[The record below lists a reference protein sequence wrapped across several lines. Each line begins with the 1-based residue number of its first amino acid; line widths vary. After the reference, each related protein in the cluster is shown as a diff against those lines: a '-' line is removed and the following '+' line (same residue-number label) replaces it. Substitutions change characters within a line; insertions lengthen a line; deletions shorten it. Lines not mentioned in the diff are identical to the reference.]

1 MPQRMN
7 FRSFSFRV
15 LCISFA
21 AFVLR
26 IADMT
31 ARSLW
36 ADESFTLLRIQ
47 GSWAD
52 MFTNAVLRQGIP
64 TTDLNPPVYFAA
76 LKVWTLG
83 SGDTEFALRLFSVF
97 FAVLVVPLTATLGRR
112 LHSSSAGLW
121 AALFV
126 ATCPASQWYGWEV
139 RNYSIIE
146 AFAPVSLVL
155 AAALTD
161 GRMKRLPAAAVWM
174 AVALLGIFTHYTF
187 VGFAAGQLLVIVVA
201 AVAALRRIEIRKIL
215 LWSGICVGMI
225 LFVFASGLGEIL
237 LQAIRLHVLPYWATP
252 SGTVINPLDL
262 LQDIG
267 AAMAFGFRAADP
279 TGAVITIGFLGM
291 AAVGLIRLG
300 RRAAPMLGAIV
311 GSLGMWWVLA
321 IVIPNQPSFRYFIT
335 LVPLLYVASAVTLVV
350 VAGYLRKSAARW
362 RGVIVP
368 GMLAALVL
376 VPHAHGLRNTFTPGE
391 SAQDDWRSWARY
403 LRDHWRPGDV
413 VVLNLLTPE
422 SIVRRYL
429 GDLPIDQLTFED
441 LQGGR
446 VAGIRSA
453 DDLAGKYE
461 RVWVANT
468 GGDFSNVDIARWLP
482 GVKRS
487 GMERFSSRSTILQLE
502 LYPLRE
508 HLARDLSA
516 DIDRVAGS
524 PVVASAVRLAGWKI
538 LAGNPHHSSTNFQL
552 RAAWVRDAGAGPWL
566 QPTNLRVRLQTGDV
580 VWLSAE
586 VPANLQNAP
595 ARWGAEGAQV
605 FYETY
610 VIPAPPGLPV
620 QDYVLHLD
628 MAVGEK
634 YEVWQTTA
642 APVSAE
648 ARDCCLLVKPPAVR
662 DVWTASDAAL
672 ARVEY
677 PEQVRFGARLPLVL
691 SWRRTETSA
700 TPWRTRVSLAPLI
713 GEAIARDEVET
724 GGGTAPIAQWPLGG
738 WVREM
743 HTLDVPFDA
752 APGLYRILLERRR
765 GEQRMD
771 DTMLGLI
778 RIEAYPASPVPTDAN
793 MKIAAKIGDLALLGL
808 RVPEMRRGETLDLH
822 THWRVE
828 QRPTRDGVLFLH
840 IHFPDGSPG
849 PQDDNPPER
858 GQRSTRSYRSGDG
871 IDQIHRVTIPA
882 DAPAGEYRI
891 YVGIYDVDDQE
902 RWPATQN
909 GVPVQD
915 NLIMVGAFT
924 LEP

>member
-1 MPQRMN
+1 MPHRMN
-7 FRSFSFRV
+7 FRSYSVRV
-15 LCISFA
+15 LCISLV

-26 IADMT
+26 IAGMT
-31 ARSLW
+31 TRSLW
-36 ADESFTLLRIQ
+36 TDESFTLLRIQ

-76 LKVWTLG
+76 LKAWTLV
-83 SGDTEFALRLFSVF
+83 SGDTEFVLRLFSVF
-97 FAVLVVPLTATLGRR
+97 FAVLVVPLTAMLGRR
-112 LHSSSAGLW
+112 LHSASAGLW

-146 AFAPVSLVL
+146 AFAPVSLIL

-161 GRMKRLPAAAVWM
+161 GRMKRLPAIAAWVV
-174 AVALLGIFTHYTF
+174 VALLGIFTHYTF
-187 VGFAAGQLLVIVVA
+187 AGFAAGQLLVIAVA
-201 AVAALRRIEIRKIL
+201 AVAAMRRIEIRRIL
-215 LWSGICVGMI
+215 LWSGIGVITIALM
-225 LFVFASGLGEIL
+225 FAGGLGETL
-237 LQAIRLHVLPYWATP
+237 LQAVRLHVLPYWTAP
-252 SGTVINPLDL
+252 RGTVINPLDL
-262 LQDIG
+262 LRDIG

-279 TGAVITIGFLGM
+279 TGVVITIGFLGM
-291 AAVGLIRLG
+291 AALGLIWLG
-300 RRAAPMLGAIV
+300 RRAALMLGAII
-311 GSLGMWWVLA
+311 GSLGMWWGLA
-321 IVIPNQPSFRYFIT
+321 IVIPNQPSFRYFIA

-350 VAGYLRKSAARW
+350 VARHLRKSKARW
-362 RGVIVP
+362 AGMVVP

-376 VPHAHGLRNTFTPGE
+376 LPHAHGLRNTFTPGE
-391 SAQDDWRSWARY
+391 TAQDDWRSWARY

-441 LQGGR
+441 LQSGR
-446 VAGIRSA
+446 VVGIRSA
-453 DDLAGKYE
+453 EDLARKYD

-482 GVKRS
+482 GLTRS
-487 GMERFSSRSTILQLE
+487 DMERFSSRSTILQLE
-502 LYPLRE
+502 LYVL
-508 HLARDLSA
+508 HDNLAGDVSA
-516 DIDRVAGS
+516 DIDRVSGL
-524 PVVASAVRLAGWKI
+524 SAVRLAGWEI
-538 LAGNPHHSSTNFQL
+538 LSGNPYHSSTNFQL
-552 RAAWVRDAGAGPWL
+552 RAAWMRDAGAGPWRE
-566 QPTNLRVRLQTGDV
+566 PTNLRVRLQTGDV

-628 MAVGEK
+628 MAVGDK
-634 YEVWQTTA
+634 YEVWQTVT
-642 APVSAE
+642 APVAAE
-648 ARDCCLLVKPPAVR
+648 DRDCCLVLAPPAVR

-672 ARVEY
+672 ARVEF
-677 PEQVRFGARLPLVL
+677 PERVRFGARLPLVL
-691 SWRRTETSA
+691 SWRRTATSA
-700 TPWRTRVSLAPLI
+700 APWQTRVSLAPWI
-713 GEAIARDEVET
+713 GETIAQDEVET
-724 GGGTAPIAQWPLGG
+724 GGGNVPITQWPLDG

-743 HTLDVPFDA
+743 HTLDVPFDT

-765 GEQRMD
+765 GEQRVD
-771 DTMLGLI
+771 DTMLGMI
-778 RIEAYPASPVPTDAN
+778 RIEAYPSSLVPADAN
-793 MKIAAKIGDLALLGL
+793 MKIAANIGDLALLGL
-808 RVPEMRRGETLDLH
+808 RIPEMRRGETLDLH

-828 QRPTRDGVLFLH
+828 QKPTRDGVLFLH
-840 IHFPDGSPG
+840 IHLPDGSAG

-858 GQRSTRSYRSGDG
+858 GQRSTLSYGSGDG

-882 DAPAGEYRI
+882 DAPAGEYQI

-902 RWPATQN
+902 RWPVTQN

-915 NLIMVGAFT
+915 NLIMVGTFT
-924 LEP
+924 LKP